1 MPVDISQ
8 NALDNLEV
16 DLNNELPRLSINKK
30 QGDYFEVLESLKENQ
45 HPKVILFLGSNI
57 GNMSDEIATDFI
69 SKLSDNLQKEINY
82 FRVDLIKPS
91 SIVPYGDS
99 QGITA
104 DFNLNLLDRINKE
117 LEANFD
123 LEFFEHQPEYKESE
137 GIAKSYLVST
147 KAQQVYIA
155 QLDKTFFLMKGKRY

>member
-45 HPKVILFLGSNI
+45 QPKVILFLGSNI

-69 SKLSDNLQKEINY
+69 SKLSDNLKKGDY
-82 FRVDLIKPS
+82 F
-91 SIVPYGDS
+91 
-99 QGITA
+99 
-104 DFNLNLLDRINKE
+104 
-117 LEANFD
+117 
-123 LEFFEHQPEYKESE
+123 
-137 GIAKSYLVST
+137 
-147 KAQQVYIA
+147 
-155 QLDKTFFLMKGKRY
+155 

>member
-1 MPVDISQ
+1 LTVDISQ

-69 SKLSDNLQKEINY
+69 SKLSDNLQKETNY

-91 SIVPYGDS
+91 SIVLPAYGDS

-104 DFNLNLLDRINKE
+104 DFKICWTE
-117 LEANFD
+117 
-123 LEFFEHQPEYKESE
+123 
-137 GIAKSYLVST
+137 
-147 KAQQVYIA
+147 
-155 QLDKTFFLMKGKRY
+155 